1 VVEIQVALAAPLGAS
16 AHQHQGASARLDAW
30 VALQDAWVAL
40 QDAWAARPGAWASA
54 LREALQD
61 ARLVP
66 RRTLPAACRLAPQM
80 HPDQKALGGASVAAK
95 PQILA

>member
-16 AHQHQGASARLDAW
+16 AHQHQGASARL
-30 VALQDAWVAL
+30 
-40 QDAWAARPGAWASA
+40 DAWAARPGAWASA

-66 RRTLPAACRLAPQM
+66 RRTLPAACRLAPQV